1 MAHRVTIILNNLN
14 FCLRVNDTK
23 LMPLIEYITNR
34 MVTYTFTF
42 NKYLKRMVRII
53 DNSYY
58 NFDTKKNIYRFP
70 IKVIKH
76 AMAAIGQ
83 YGVKREDIEI
93 INNCNIDIDSEVYEW
108 NKKFILRDYQ
118 EDYVN
123 AILNNL
129 DKKIFLIDAS
139 TGVGKTLCS
148 CYLMHSLKMRSCIIL
163 LPKFI
168 NKWVDDLKEKLLLTD
183 DDIYIVQGSE
193 SLIDLMLEEDIDYK
207 IIIFSITTLTYYLS
221 DYETDKYDY
230 PVSPDKLM
238 EHLKIGIIFNDE
250 SHLCFAAL
258 THCLNYFNA
267 QYFIG
272 ATATFDSN
280 QKDIKRMYNLVI
292 PPENR
297 ISNLVQVEP
306 YTYTKAV
313 QYRVEWNKL
322 IRYKRKQGY
331 NHILYEQSIMKNNIF
346 MENYFLMVEHYFRE
360 MYLNKR
366 KDLEKD
372 KIAIFFASID
382 MCTTFTNWLKNRY
395 PTENIYRYVGGDS
408 YHTMLESNII
418 ISNNGMLGTAVD
430 IPNLIAVIQT
440 ISCSSLQ
447 INVQNFGRLRNLKGR
462 EVWYCYLF
470 SKEIPRQFPMH
481 MDRYNVIKDKIKEY
495 YLEVYPHLI
504 KTI

>member
-1 MAHRVTIILNNLN
+1 MEKRITIILNNLN
-14 FCLRVNDTK
+14 FCIRLNDIK

-42 NKYLKRMVRII
+42 NKYIKRMVRTV
-53 DNSYY
+53 DQAYYSY
-58 NFDTKKNIYRFP
+58 DTKTNLYRFP

-76 AMAAIGQ
+76 VMGAIGQ
-83 YGVKREDIEI
+83 YGLKKEDIEI
-93 INNCNIDIDSEVYEW
+93 LNNCDIDTEYVNFNINPKY
-108 NKKFILRDYQ
+108 IPRDYQ
-118 EDYVN
+118 EDYTN
-123 AILNNL
+123 AVINNL
-129 DKKIFLIDAS
+129 NKKIFLIDAS
-139 TGVGKTLCS
+139 TGSGKGLIAS
-148 CYLMHSLKMRSCIIL
+148 MIISKLKMRVGAIL

-168 NKWVDDLKEKLLLTD
+168 NKWILDAKEYLLVED
-183 DDIYIVQGSE
+183 EDIYIVQGSE
-193 SLIDLMLEEDIDYK
+193 SLINLMLEEEIDYK
-207 IIIFSITTLTYYLS
+207 IIIFSITTLTNYLT
-221 DYETDKYDY
+221 DYEADKYDY
-230 PVSPDKLM
+230 PIIPSKLF
-238 EHLKIGIIFNDE
+238 EHLKIGVMFNDE
-250 SHLCFAAL
+250 THLSFAAI
-258 THCLNYFNA
+258 TRSMNYFNPM
-267 QYFIG
+267 YFIG
-272 ATATFDSN
+272 STATLDSN

-313 QYRVEWNKL
+313 QYKLEFNKM

-331 NHILYEQSIMKNNIF
+331 NHILYEQSIMRNSIF

-360 MYLNKR
+360 LYLDKR

-440 ISCSSLQ
+440 ISCGSLQ
-447 INVQNFGRLRNLKGR
+447 INVQNFGRLRKLKDR
-462 EVWYCYLF
+462 DVWYCYLF
-470 SKEIPRQFPMH
+470 TRDIPRQYPMH
-481 MDRYNVIKDKIKEY
+481 LERYNVIKDKIKEF
-495 YLEVYPHLI
+495 YLEVYPHMI